1 MAFIIFYSFV
11 NSKLEYQCYLL
22 IIIKLEKH
30 WIRMLFDSLDV
41 LSYCEGRSHKI
52 DWTCEILNLD
62 HTVATKVQSIC
73 YINI

>member
-1 MAFIIFYSFV
+1 
-11 NSKLEYQCYLL
+11 
-22 IIIKLEKH
+22 
-30 WIRMLFDSLDV
+30 MLFDSLDV